1 MGKTIKVRK
10 VVIGEGIPKI
20 CVPIVG
26 TTKED
31 LQAEARQVTKLNPD
45 LVEWRIDFFKEIKNI
60 DKIVDTLDSLR
71 NIVADIPILFTFRSA
86 REGGNCAVDDDFYI
100 EMNQRIMETKKID
113 LIDVELFNTETVVT
127 KMVAAAKKNKVY
139 VIMSNHDFHKTPE
152 KEEIVKRLRRMA
164 ELGADIVKIAVMPN
178 TASDVLTLL
187 SATNEAKEKY
197 NLGPIITMSM
207 SGLGVISRMAGETF
221 GSAVTFGAGKEASAP
236 GQIAVA
242 DLRKVLEIVH
252 LD

>member
-31 LQAEARQVTKLNPD
+31 LQAEASQVKKLNPD

-113 LIDVELFNTETVVT
+113 LIDVELFNTEAVVT
-127 KMVAAAKKNKVY
+127 KMVAAAKKNEVY

-187 SATNEAKEKY
+187 SATNEAKVKY

-242 DLRKVLEIVH
+242 DLRKVLEILH
-252 LD
+252 